1 MSRRISQMA
10 ISRIVIL
17 VVIAAVAPATV
28 RAEIPVRVQSL
39 GDTLVAREYRAPA
52 SVVTA
57 NRAVVTSQ
65 ITALI
70 EEVAADVGHA
80 VEQGQLLVRL
90 DQADTRL
97 ALVEAEAALA
107 ALDAQLLDAGQRL
120 RRAEDLLQRDFVSE
134 NELNAR
140 QTEVAVIEAN
150 RNRQLVAIRDARL
163 ALSRTEVFAPFDA
176 AVVERQGQVGNLA
189 TPGSPLMTLVQ
200 TAGREVDAEIDPR
213 FAAQLET
220 AAELRFVS
228 EGREWPLEMARL
240 SPVIETVTRK
250 VRGRFRFPDESAP
263 IGSSGDVV
271 WNEPSGQIPVSLIV
285 QRGNALG
292 IFTVSDGRAR
302 FVAIPTAQEG
312 RPAVV
317 DLPVDTPIITS
328 GHVRLQDGDA
338 IQISRE

>member
-1 MSRRISQMA
+1 MA
-10 ISRIVIL
+10 ISRIIIL
-17 VVIAAVAPATV
+17 IFLAATAH
-28 RAEIPVRVQSL
+28 AEIPVTVQSL
-39 GDTLVAREYRAPA
+39 GDVLVAREYRAPA
-52 SVVTA
+52 SVITA

-70 EEVAADVGHA
+70 DEVAADVGHE
-80 VEQGQLLVRL
+80 VGRGQLLVRL

-97 ALVEAEAALA
+97 ALAEAEAALA
-107 ALDAQLLDAGQRL
+107 ALDAQLLDASQRL
-120 RRAEDLLQRDFVSE
+120 RRAENLLERDFVSE
-134 NELNAR
+134 DELNLR

-163 ALSRTEVFAPFDA
+163 ALSRTEVVAPFDA

-200 TAGREVDAEIDPR
+200 TADREVDAEIDPR

-220 AAELRFVS
+220 AADLRFVS
-228 EGREWPLEMARL
+228 EGREWPLEVARL
-240 SPVIETVTRK
+240 SSVIETDTRK

-263 IGSSGDVV
+263 IGSGGEVV
-271 WNEPSGQIPVSLIV
+271 WNEPSGLIPVSLIV

-292 IFTVSDGRAR
+292 VFTVNDGRAR
-302 FVAIPTAQEG
+302 FVAIPSAQEG
-312 RPAVV
+312 RPVAVN
-317 DLPVDTPIITS
+317 LPVDTPIITS

-338 IQISRE
+338 IQIARE

>member
-1 MSRRISQMA
+1 MA
-10 ISRIVIL
+10 ISRIIIL
-17 VVIAAVAPATV
+17 IVIAAVAPATV
-28 RAEIPVRVQSL
+28 RAEIPVRVQNL
-39 GDTLVAREYRAPA
+39 GDMLVAREYRAPA

-80 VEQGQLLVRL
+80 VQQGQLLVRL

-97 ALVEAEAALA
+97 ALAEAEAALA
-107 ALDAQLLDAGQRL
+107 ALDAQLLDASQRL
-120 RRAEDLLQRDFVSE
+120 RRAENLLERDFVSE
-134 NELNAR
+134 DELNAR

-176 AVVERQGQVGNLA
+176 AVVERQGQIGNLA

-228 EGREWPLEMARL
+228 EGREWPLELARL

-271 WNEPSGQIPVSLIV
+271 WNEPSGLIPVSLIV
-285 QRGNALG
+285 QRGNTLG

-312 RPAVV
+312 RPAAV

-338 IQISRE
+338 IQITRE